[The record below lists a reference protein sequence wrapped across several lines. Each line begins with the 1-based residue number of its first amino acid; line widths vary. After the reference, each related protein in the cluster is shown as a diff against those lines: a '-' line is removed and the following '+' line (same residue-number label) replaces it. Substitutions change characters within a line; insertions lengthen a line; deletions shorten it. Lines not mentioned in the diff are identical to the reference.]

1 MEDHS
6 CSLSEQIQNT
16 VPGYRH
22 LVILGAGASKA
33 LCLHNPEKNN
43 KTIPLMNDLPQVID
57 ISEELYDL
65 SEEERSQ
72 NFEKLFSFLY
82 KKEGE
87 SERIKSIQAK
97 LYDYFQKLQIADTPT
112 IYDFIILSLRA
123 KDMIATF
130 NWDPFLVQAY
140 TRIRSFTTNLP
151 ELVFLHGNVAVG
163 FDELTSELR
172 PLSEET
178 SLKLLPT
185 KLLYPIEN
193 KNYSSDKIIES
204 QWKKLLNFLDTAA
217 IITIFGYSAPNTDK
231 EAKKLMRKV
240 WNPQKNDRYMPQ
252 IEIIDIADEKTV
264 RNTWQKL
271 LSTHHYSH
279 IRDIFVDSWLF
290 NFPRRSGEMFYE
302 RYVNGRFQVENKP
315 PKFNSLDEMGKW
327 YSKLIMYERAE

>member
-1 MEDHS
+1 
-6 CSLSEQIQNT
+6 
-16 VPGYRH
+16 
-22 LVILGAGASKA
+22 
-33 LCLHNPEKNN
+33 
-43 KTIPLMNDLPQVID
+43 MNDLPQVID

-72 NFEKLFSFLY
+72 NFENLFSFLY

-204 QWKKLLNFLDTAA
+204 QWKKRLNC
-217 IITIFGYSAPNTDK
+217 
-231 EAKKLMRKV
+231 
-240 WNPQKNDRYMPQ
+240 
-252 IEIIDIADEKTV
+252 
-264 RNTWQKL
+264 
-271 LSTHHYSH
+271 
-279 IRDIFVDSWLF
+279 
-290 NFPRRSGEMFYE
+290 
-302 RYVNGRFQVENKP
+302 
-315 PKFNSLDEMGKW
+315 
-327 YSKLIMYERAE
+327 